1 MGWDNTNKLM
11 YSPLTTWDVA
21 AALGVDTGDLGYA
34 IVNGTIN
41 KWARYKPMVAPNA
54 LHPVGYVETNERR
67 ADKHGFTIPTIVDDV
82 DAFVQLYPPNPND
95 DAMNGWVYHVPRGRV
110 YNGVTVNEYFRM
122 YDFLKVGVGGSK
134 DNSVPGYSSRA
145 TNPFGSF
152 SSSTQIS
159 MHSGTIY
166 AENNW
171 IKPALGGWPDYYLAI
186 SDFNTLPNMY
196 YGFILYPNVINHP
209 IFMATA
215 DEAVNQN
222 GQSTRARG
230 DELLRVDTIFE
241 SEAQEL
247 TVTPYRLI
255 PLLSSQRGV
264 HANDGPI
271 VIPWNDRSLH
281 EFGTMIP
288 IPGAAANA
296 VSFIDHYIGIEIS
309 APRATVVNGTYTIT
323 FSYRIVNRT
332 GTPYIVRGDMV
343 MLRLRGKG
351 YTTSDMVSPPE
362 SAESIANVV
371 NTTVPANSTSQTYTY
386 TKSGLSTPDI
396 QTVWVGILYGQ
407 TGAIN
412 PMQESAT
419 GIMYPAINE

>member
-1 MGWDNTNKLM
+1 M
-11 YSPLTTWDVA
+11 YSPLTVGDVA
-21 AALGVDTGDLGYA
+21 AALGLETGDLGYA
-34 IVNGTIN
+34 IINGTIN

-54 LHPVGYVETNERR
+54 VHPVGYVETNERR

-82 DAFVQLYPPNPND
+82 DAFAQLYTQVQNVG
-95 DAMNGWVYHVPRGRV
+95 AMNGWVYHVPRGRV

-122 YDFLKVGVGGSK
+122 YDFLKVGAGGSK
-134 DNSVPGYSSRA
+134 DDSVPGYCSRA

-152 SSSTQIS
+152 SSSTRIS
-159 MHSGTIY
+159 LHSGTIY
-166 AENNW
+166 AENDW
-171 IKPALGGWPDYYLAI
+171 QRMQGGKPDYYLAI

-196 YGFILYPNVINHP
+196 YGFILYPNNTSGP

-241 SEAQEL
+241 SDTQAL
-247 TVTPYRLI
+247 TLTPYWLI
-255 PLLSSQRGV
+255 PLLSNQRGV
-264 HANDGPI
+264 HDANGGPI
-271 VIPWNDRSLH
+271 AIPWNNRSLY

-323 FSYRIVNRT
+323 FNYRIINRT
-332 GTPYIVRGDMV
+332 YTPYIVRGDMV

-371 NTTVPANSTSQTYTY
+371 NTTVLANSTSPTYTY